1 MLENQE
7 EIIEKVGMVAYED
20 ERKFGV
26 CSQSVLG
33 AIKEVLGNIDDEVY
47 RAGSGLGGGLGRM
60 GDICG
65 ALTGAV
71 MAVSA
76 IAGREYSH
84 RDNDQAKEITMEM
97 ARDLH
102 KLFKREYG
110 STNCR
115 DIQAKIIGRSFN
127 FWDKNDY
134 EIFLEAGGHD
144 DKCPSVC
151 MNGARWAVEIMVKYE
166 II

>member
-7 EIIEKVGMVAYED
+7 EIIEKVGTIAYED

-33 AIKEVLGNIDDEVY
+33 AIKEALGSIDDKVY
-47 RAGSGLGGGLGRM
+47 KAGSGLGGGIGRM
-60 GDICG
+60 GDTCG

-76 IAGREYSH
+76 IAGREYND
-84 RDNDQAKEITMEM
+84 RDNDQAKDITYEM

-102 KLFKREYG
+102 KLFIREYF

-115 DIQAKIIGRSFN
+115 DIQTKIMGRSFN

-134 EIFLEAGGHD
+134 ESFLEAGGHD

-151 MNGARWAVEIMVKYE
+151 KNGARWAVETLIKYK